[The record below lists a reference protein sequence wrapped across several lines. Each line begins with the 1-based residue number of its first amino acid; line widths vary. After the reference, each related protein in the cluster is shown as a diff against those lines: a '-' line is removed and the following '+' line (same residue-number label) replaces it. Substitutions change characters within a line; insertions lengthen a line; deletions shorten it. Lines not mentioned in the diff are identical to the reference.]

1 MVANNEGKV
10 VLTPRGKKKLEDEL
24 HHLKTVKRDEVAQ
37 FLADIM
43 EEGDISENS
52 GYDDARAKMG
62 AVESR
67 IHELEDLL
75 LKAVVVEEN
84 TLETE
89 TVTLGSTVVVED
101 AAGKARTFVIVGT
114 HEVDTLKG
122 HISDESPIGQALMGR
137 RPGDR
142 VNVVLPRGSATFT
155 VREVRFE

>member
-24 HHLKTVKRDEVAQ
+24 RFLKTDKRDEIAQ

-62 AVESR
+62 ALESR

-75 LKAVVVEEN
+75 LKAVVVEESA
-84 TLETE
+84 LSSE

-101 AAGKARTFVIVGT
+101 ATGKARTFMIVGT

-137 RPGDR
+137 RTGDT
-142 VNVVLPRGSATFT
+142 VSVPTPRGSMNFT